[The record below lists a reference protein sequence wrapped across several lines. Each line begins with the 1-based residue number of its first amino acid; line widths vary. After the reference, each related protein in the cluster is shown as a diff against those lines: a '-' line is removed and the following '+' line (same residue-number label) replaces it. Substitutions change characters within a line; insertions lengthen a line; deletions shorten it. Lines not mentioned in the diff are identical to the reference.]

1 MERFKQGGAWEHR
14 GKQER
19 EGMKPLKIHANPHG
33 ILPSHNIIIIIT
45 IIITLIRVVI
55 VIKQPPVYKGPM
67 K

>member
-1 MERFKQGGAWEHR
+1 VERFKQGGAWEHR

-45 IIITLIRVVI
+45 IIIII
-55 VIKQPPVYKGPM
+55 IIII
-67 K
+67 